1 MARINKNIRVDLAPV
16 VALFESHRRIGADG
30 GVSYTGLLLEDL
42 ITMIDTCVEVSYEIP
57 EAEKR
62 RIILDAIRSSQNKAL
77 EVNWIVS
84 EISKREA
91 EYKNTRFVDYIL
103 STSISLP
110 PTLMLP
116 RVRSD
121 KTTINFPKALPTKIS
136 RRELDFQFQTAGHI
150 PLPKGYTPSIVS
162 LSSRSVSEACK
173 VALDELDYLRGI
185 WNYLNNYGVIE
196 LASPGKVRPINRI
209 RLGQVHTIHYKSG
222 KLVDPIYGQYWYEPT
237 YVYQDYPGSAVSG
250 SKWQNI
256 KKLETVIRHRV
267 KHSPYA
273 SDLVRAFLR
282 YGRALDNPDFETA
295 FLKLWSLLEFLTCSM
310 DNYNLLVRRVKFLFE
325 DVTLVAQILHH
336 LRQRRNNFAHS
347 GIETERTWSL
357 VYQLKPYVERLIRFH
372 LFTRGKFVSR
382 EDAASY
388 LDLPNDPKE
397 VRKLIKRHKMAL
409 AFRTQKSGSGGLPP

>member
-1 MARINKNIRVDLAPV
+1 MARLNKHIKVDLGPIV
-16 VALFESHRRIGADG
+16 TLFETHRRIEADG
-30 GVSYTGLLLEDL
+30 RVSYTGLLLEDL
-42 ITMIDTCVEVSYEIP
+42 ITMIDTCVEVSHEIP

-77 EVNWIVS
+77 EVNRIIR

-91 EYKNTRFVDYIL
+91 EYKNTSAVDYIL

-121 KTTINFPKALPTKIS
+121 KTAINFPKALPSKIS
-136 RRELDFQFQTAGHI
+136 RGELDFQFQTAGHT
-150 PLPKGYTPSIVS
+150 PLPKGYTPTIIR
-162 LSSRSVSEACK
+162 LSSRSIAEACK

-185 WNYLNNYGVIE
+185 WNFLNNYGVFE
-196 LASPGKVRPINRI
+196 LASPGKVRPINKI

-222 KLVDPIYGQYWYEPT
+222 KLVDPVYGQYWYEPT
-237 YVYQDYPGSAVSG
+237 YVYQDYPGSAVSS
-250 SKWQNI
+250 SKWENI
-256 KKLETVIRHRV
+256 KNLESVIRHRV
-267 KHSPYA
+267 KHSSYEP
-273 SDLVRAFLR
+273 DLVRAFLR

-295 FLKLWSLLEFLTCSM
+295 FLKLWGLLEFLTCSM
-310 DNYNLLVRRVKFLFE
+310 DNYNVLVRRVKFLFE
-325 DVTLVAQILHH
+325 DVALVTQILHH
-336 LRQRRNNFAHS
+336 LRQRRSNFAHS
-347 GIETERTWSL
+347 GIETERAWSL

-372 LFTRGKFVSR
+372 LFSRGKFVSR

-397 VRKLIKRHKMAL
+397 IRKLIKRHKMAL
-409 AFRTQKSGSGGLPP
+409 AFRLPKTGSGAVPP